1 MEKNLC
7 PKGTYCT
14 RVVQIMV
21 ALVLTD
27 FNKGLDVYPNND
39 DHACPIYKYCPKGTG
54 KTGLATDVPLD
65 IPKGTMQSVTSRG
78 DLSDAINLPA
88 GWYTNAIL
96 VSDSRYADQK
106 YEVLPCPVGHYC
118 PDGSYQKIE
127 CPAGTHR
134 DDEYGK
140 DVSDCGLCPAGSY
153 CPTVGM
159 NTPTTC
165 GLGKFCPEGSIT
177 QQNCPLGTYNDALGL
192 YDSRGCKECTPGR
205 YCPFLG
211 QESVSSDH

>member
-1 MEKNLC
+1 
-7 PKGTYCT
+7 
-14 RVVQIMV
+14 MV
-21 ALVLTD
+21 ASVLTD

-118 PDGSYQKIE
+118 PDGSY
-127 CPAGTHR
+127 
-134 DDEYGK
+134 
-140 DVSDCGLCPAGSY
+140 
-153 CPTVGM
+153 
-159 NTPTTC
+159 
-165 GLGKFCPEGSIT
+165 
-177 QQNCPLGTYNDALGL
+177 
-192 YDSRGCKECTPGR
+192 
-205 YCPFLG
+205 
-211 QESVSSDH
+211 